1 MTLKLMQDQLH
12 IS

>member
-1 MTLKLMQDQLH
+1 VAHEMPDQLH